1 MSIRK
6 SFQKWQSYSRTVRE
20 LNSLDS
26 RSLNDLGINRGDID
40 RIARES
46 ANSI

>member
-1 MSIRK
+1 MGIRK
-6 SFQKWQSYSRTVRE
+6 SFQKWQSYNRTVRE

-26 RSLNDLGINRGDID
+26 RSLHDLGINRGDII

-46 ANSI
+46 ADSI

>member
-1 MSIRK
+1 MNIRK
-6 SFQKWQSYSRTVRE
+6 SYQKWQSYNRTVRE
-20 LNSLDS
+20 LNALDS

-46 ANSI
+46 ADTI